1 MEFLNDDP
9 IFHNVFSLSGAA
21 TFDLGR
27 YPRGSSKKVRLE
39 QLGIVK
45 VFCHI
50 HSDMSAVI
58 LVLDN
63 AFFTLPDAQGRYVLE
78 GIPPGEYSV
87 VAWHERVRPARRK
100 VRLEGGRTTVM
111 DFDLPLT
118 EPEGHE

>member
-1 MEFLNDDP
+1 
-9 IFHNVFSLSGAA
+9 
-21 TFDLGR
+21 
-27 YPRGSSKKVRLE
+27 
-39 QLGIVK
+39 

-63 AFFTLPDAQGRYVLE
+63 PFFTLPDAHGRYVLE

-100 VRLEGGRTTVM
+100 VRLEAGRTAVM
-111 DFDLPLT
+111 DFDIPLT